1 MFPEPEDIEYLIRKG
16 PKVRFIPEPE
26 ERSRDGFRNV
36 VLIIN
41 RRWMT
46 STRKKTVLEQDK
58 PP

>member
-41 RRWMT
+41 QLWMT
-46 STRKKTVLEQDK
+46 STRKKTVLE
-58 PP
+58 